1 LDAGEGKVTIN
12 LHEDKYIYN
21 FFVLLVMLHLFLQR
35 MKKKRMKVVFVLLK
49 PLDTRCKEQ
58 WRTNPMIRTTRWK
71 RGGRK
76 T

>member
-1 LDAGEGKVTIN
+1 
-12 LHEDKYIYN
+12 
-21 FFVLLVMLHLFLQR
+21 MLHLFLQR
-35 MKKKRMKVVFVLLK
+35 MKKKRRKVVFVLLK
-49 PLDTRCKEQ
+49 PLDTRCKEK